1 VAGVD
6 LEVLLS
12 HLLVLPCFEESLR
25 WVTILS
31 SHGSSSKQQLVGVV
45 SKARG
50 GGVHN
55 DPKPYLK
62 V

>member
-31 SHGSSSKQQLVGVV
+31 LHGSSSKQQLVGVV
-45 SKARG
+45 SKAPG
-50 GGVHN
+50 GRVHN
-55 DPKPYLK
+55 DSKLT
-62 V
+62 